1 MSQTRSDQIKAAS
14 AERREQ
20 QKGELERT
28 ILEAA
33 TQLFEENGY
42 ENFSLRQVA
51 LAIGY
56 TPTTIYLYFKDKDD
70 LLLHVAYDGFK
81 LFGESLQAA
90 YDSADNTLERL
101 HAAGWAYFDFA
112 MSHPIHYQLM
122 FMQRGDFLTQKPPGY
137 EAIIDSFGVLERI
150 IHEGVEEGILVPGE
164 VRNHSALI
172 WASVHGVVSLAL
184 SGSHLSYEEAKGL
197 FALQQTAIKRA
208 FCLQPDSEQSL
219 SSG

>member
-1 MSQTRSDQIKAAS
+1 MKLTQAERIKAAS
-14 AERREQ
+14 ATRREQ
-20 QKGELERT
+20 QKGDLERT

-33 TQLFEENGY
+33 TKLFEENGY

-81 LFGESLQAA
+81 FFGESLQNA
-90 YDSADNTLERL
+90 YDSEPDTLSKFR
-101 HAAGWAYFDFA
+101 AIGWSYFDFA

-122 FMQRGDFLTQKPPGY
+122 FMQRGDFMVKELDGCDS
-137 EAIIDSFGVLERI
+137 IIDSFGVLERVI
-150 IHEGVEEGILVPGE
+150 QDGIDEGIMLPGD
-164 VRNHSALI
+164 VRAHSALV

-184 SGSHLSYEEAKGL
+184 SGNHLSDEEAKGL
-197 FALQQTAIKRA
+197 FGLQLDAIHRA
-208 FCLQPDSEQSL
+208 FSLPTDSLLTE
-219 SSG
+219 